1 MNLLHGPAIADL
13 CDYDFG
19 DQAGCLGGVDGAFME
34 DADESNMKF
43 FHEINGKKF
52 MTLFIDNIRLYN
64 RPIKAGTPHDQA
76 RVDTLM
82 KKNDL
87 LKLLAEVSLF
97 KPHTEFV
104 IFCNNEDT
112 PITEDIQDKIPP
124 NVLAIYAANAI
135 GYGGKLRP
143 FPYGLGRPLFR
154 GCTKHQMIKISMAE
168 DRKPRK
174 LLYVNHAEHTNLSE
188 RGNIREMFA
197 NKSFATISPRVDY
210 PEYCRQIRLHKFM
223 ICPEGNAV
231 DCHRNWEVLSLKR
244 VPIMKKNP
252 YLQECYKDYPILW
265 VDDYAD
271 VNKTMLAEHDDLFIK
286 ARNLDQNLLDLYTL
300 FNRAVRDAKGS

>member
-19 DQAGCLGGVDGAFME
+19 DQAGCLGGVSGAFMK
-34 DADESNMKF
+34 DANEGNLEFIKKV
-43 FHEINGKKF
+43 NGNKF
-52 MTLFIDNIRLYN
+52 MTLFIDNIRLYK
-64 RPIKAGTPHDQA
+64 RPIKCGTPHDQE
-76 RVDTLM
+76 RVNHM
-82 KKNDL
+82 MEKNNL
-87 LKLLAEVSLF
+87 LHLLAEIMLMKETKF
-97 KPHTEFV
+97 I
-104 IFCNNEDT
+104 IFCSNEDT
-112 PITEDIQDKIPP
+112 PITEDIHHHIPQ

-135 GYGGKLRP
+135 GYNSKLHP
-143 FPYGLGRPLFR
+143 FPYGL
-154 GCTKHQMIKISMAE
+154 Q
-168 DRKPRK
+168 RKLYPSDVRLNVMQTAMKYDPKPTK
-174 LLYVNHAEHTNLSE
+174 LLYINHAEHTNLSE
-188 RGNIREMFA
+188 RGNIREMFT

-210 PEYCRQIRLHKFM
+210 PEYCRQIQAHKFM

-271 VNKTMLAEHDDLFIK
+271 VNKNMLAEHDDLFIK

-300 FNRAVRDAKGS
+300 FNRAVRNAKGS